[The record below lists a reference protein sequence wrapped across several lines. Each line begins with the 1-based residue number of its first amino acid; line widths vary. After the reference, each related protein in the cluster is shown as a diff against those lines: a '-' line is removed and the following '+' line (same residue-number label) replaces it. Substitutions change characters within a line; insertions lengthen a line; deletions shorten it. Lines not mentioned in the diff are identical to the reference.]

1 MPLPTRQAPQ
11 RSEPGQTASGPAGP
25 RRIHEVAAELGL
37 TARAIRYYEQMGL
50 LRPARSGG
58 AYRLYDESDVERLRA
73 IQALRDDAG
82 FSLAD
87 ISQLLADQDAA
98 NDDRAAYDATA
109 DPAER
114 RRLLADA
121 LAREGRHVAL
131 LRDKVARL
139 AAMLE
144 AAEERRAR
152 LRAKAAEL

>member
-1 MPLPTRQAPQ
+1 
-11 RSEPGQTASGPAGP
+11 
-25 RRIHEVAAELGL
+25 VAAELGL

-58 AYRLYDESDVERLRA
+58 AYRLYDEADVDRLRA

-98 NDDRAAYDATA
+98 NDDRAAYHATA
-109 DPAER
+109 DPEER
-114 RRLLADA
+114 RRLLGDA
-121 LAREGRHVAL
+121 FAREDRHVAL
-131 LRDKVARL
+131 LRHKVARL

-152 LRAKAAEL
+152 LRAKATEL